1 MHGPQ
6 WARRESATLSRH
18 TAYLRRRS
26 SRNAIAARCVEGSK
40 MPSKPKS
47 PKKPS
52 PDKLVKTTGKN
63 DIELKEEDL
72 DKVTGGLIALLDKNK
87 G

>member
-1 MHGPQ
+1 
-6 WARRESATLSRH
+6 
-18 TAYLRRRS
+18 
-26 SRNAIAARCVEGSK
+26 